1 MQYPL
6 SSSDGAD
13 GSGEPA
19 GELQPPK
26 RFHTSSLVE
35 WQSKACIFPRW
46 KSTAWEMVLEN
57 SVCTNNQRWCL
68 QKTEIWKLHIPNY
81 SLVLGNVYWNEGT
94 PWYSCPECSR
104 SRTLTRKR
112 NKKELSFTDSS
123 NVNRCIPS
131 GGPFLI
137 RLFILLT
144 SIQWFFCPLVFLQR
158 NNKLTSEEYLCI
170 CL

>member
-13 GSGEPA
+13 GSGEPER
-19 GELQPPK
+19 ELQPPK
-26 RFHTSSLVE
+26 RFHTLSLVE

-46 KSTAWEMVLEN
+46 KLHSLGVSSLVLEN

-68 QKTEIWKLHIPNY
+68 QKTEVWKLHIPNY

-94 PWYSCPECSR
+94 RWYSCPQCSR
-104 SRTLTRKR
+104 SMTLTRKR

-137 RLFILLT
+137 RLFTLLT
-144 SIQWFFCPLVFLQR
+144 SIQ
-158 NNKLTSEEYLCI
+158 
-170 CL
+170 